1 MARRKNPMGKTVKKE
16 APYKVFVAPGWEWR
30 VLKSYQLD
38 DNKQYARWFTAVR
51 SNFTYGSWE
60 LGDSYVADVRGNGRE
75 VTLEEAEAIWEAGD
89 E

>member
-38 DNKQYARWFTAVR
+38 DSKQYARWFTAVR
-51 SNFTYGSWE
+51 SNLTYGMWE
-60 LGDSYVADVRGNGRE
+60 LGDSYVAKVVRNGRE
-75 VTLEEAEAIWEAGD
+75 VTLEEAERIWDNG
-89 E
+89 